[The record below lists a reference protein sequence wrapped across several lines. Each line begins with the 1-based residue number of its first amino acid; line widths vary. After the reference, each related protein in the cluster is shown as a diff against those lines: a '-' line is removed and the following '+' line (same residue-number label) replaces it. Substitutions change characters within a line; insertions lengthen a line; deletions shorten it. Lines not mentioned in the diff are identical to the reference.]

1 MKPKLLEAT
10 LGGGRL
16 LKRTSGVLI
25 VAAFGAASLYGG
37 RRCGECE
44 LRADD
49 AR

>member
-25 VAAFGAASLYGG
+25 VAAFGAARSAFPWFESYQAASASL
-37 RRCGECE
+37 
-44 LRADD
+44 
-49 AR
+49 